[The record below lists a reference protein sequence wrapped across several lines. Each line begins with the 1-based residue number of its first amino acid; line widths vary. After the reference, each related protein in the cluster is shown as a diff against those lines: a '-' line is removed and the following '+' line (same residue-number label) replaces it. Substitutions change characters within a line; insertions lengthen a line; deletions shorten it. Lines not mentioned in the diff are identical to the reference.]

1 MARKRLRKRKV
12 TSEARILSRLYKD
25 RLRLYR
31 YKLFKTDHGESKS
44 EKELIYDNVPCGL
57 SLSKKS
63 EPVRTDIAYES
74 SEDYVIFAA
83 PNIDI
88 RDKDFIEVRTEAGEL
103 ITGRAG
109 KSFKYPSHIE
119 ASLKIEEV
127 V

>member
-1 MARKRLRKRKV
+1 MIN
-12 TSEARILSRLYKD
+12 EAMILGRLYKD

-31 YKLFKTDHGESKS
+31 YRLFKTDYGESKS
-44 EKELIYDNVPCGL
+44 EKELIYDDVPCGL

-83 PNIDI
+83 PTIDI
-88 RDKDFIEVRTEAGEL
+88 RNKDFIEVRTSSGDI

-119 ASLKIEEV
+119 ASLKLEEV

>member
-1 MARKRLRKRKV
+1 M

-31 YKLFKTDHGESKS
+31 YKLFKTDYGESKS

-63 EPVRTDIAYES
+63 EPEPVRTDIAYES

-88 RDKDFIEVRTEAGEL
+88 RDKDFIEVRTSSGEI

-119 ASLKIEEV
+119 ASLKLEEV

>member
-1 MARKRLRKRKV
+1 MIKGPRKRKV
-12 TSEARILSRLYKD
+12 ISEAKILSRLYKD

-31 YKLFKTDHGESKS
+31 YRLFKTEYGESKS

-63 EPVRTDIAYES
+63 EPVRNDIAHET
-74 SEDYVIFAA
+74 SEGYVIFAA
-83 PNIDI
+83 SDIDI
-88 RDKDFIEVRTEAGEL
+88 RDKDFIEVRTGAGDI

-119 ASLKIEEV
+119 ASLVLEEV

>member
-1 MARKRLRKRKV
+1 MIN
-12 TSEARILSRLYKD
+12 EAMILGRLYKD

-31 YKLFKTDHGESKS
+31 YRLFKTDYGESKS
-44 EKELIYDNVPCGL
+44 EKELIYDDVPCGL

-63 EPVRTDIAYES
+63 EPVRIDIAYES

-83 PNIDI
+83 PTINI
-88 RDKDFIEVRTEAGEL
+88 RNKDFIEVRTSSGAI

-119 ASLKIEEV
+119 ASLKLEEV

>member
-1 MARKRLRKRKV
+1 M
-12 TSEARILSRLYKD
+12 TSEVRILSRLYKD

-31 YKLFKTDHGESKS
+31 YKLFKTDYGESKS

-88 RDKDFIEVRTEAGEL
+88 RDKDFIEVRTSSGEI

-119 ASLKIEEV
+119 ASLKLEEV

>member
-1 MARKRLRKRKV
+1 V
-12 TSEARILSRLYKD
+12 TSEVRILSRLYEDK
-25 RLRLYR
+25 LRLYR
-31 YKLFKTDHGESKS
+31 YKLFKTDYGESKS

-57 SLSKKS
+57 SLSTKS
-63 EPVRTDIAYES
+63 EPGRTDIAYEK
-74 SEDYVIFAA
+74 SEEYVIFAA

-88 RDKDFIEVRTEAGEL
+88 RDKDFIEVRTGAGEL

>member
-1 MARKRLRKRKV
+1 M
-12 TSEARILSRLYKD
+12 TSEERILGRLYKD
-25 RLRLYR
+25 KLRLYR
-31 YKLFKTDHGESKS
+31 YKLFKTDYGESKS

-57 SLSKKS
+57 SLSTKS
-63 EPVRTDIAYES
+63 EPGRTDIAYEK
-74 SEDYVIFAA
+74 SEEYVIFAA

>member
-1 MARKRLRKRKV
+1 MIN
-12 TSEARILSRLYKD
+12 EAMILDRLYND

-31 YKLFKTDHGESKS
+31 YRLFKTDYGESKS
-44 EKELIYDNVPCGL
+44 EKELIYDDVPCGL
-57 SLSKKS
+57 SLSTKS
-63 EPVRTDIAYES
+63 EPGRTDIAYEK
-74 SEDYVIFAA
+74 SEEYVIFAA

-88 RDKDFIEVRTEAGEL
+88 RDKDFIEVRTSSGDIIA
-103 ITGRAG
+103 GRAG

>member
-1 MARKRLRKRKV
+1 MI
-12 TSEARILSRLYKD
+12 SEALVLSRLYKD

-31 YKLFKTDHGESKS
+31 YRLFKTEYGESKS

-74 SEDYVIFAA
+74 SEDYVIFAV

-88 RDKDFIEVRTEAGEL
+88 RAKDFIEVRTSSGEI

-119 ASLKIEEV
+119 ASLKLEEV

>member
-1 MARKRLRKRKV
+1 MI
-12 TSEARILSRLYKD
+12 SEAKILSRLYKD

-31 YKLFKTDHGESKS
+31 YRLFKTEYGESKS

-63 EPVRTDIAYES
+63 EPVRNDIAHET
-74 SEDYVIFAA
+74 SEGYVIFAA
-83 PNIDI
+83 SDIDI
-88 RDKDFIEVRTEAGEL
+88 RDKDFIEVRTGAGDI

-119 ASLKIEEV
+119 ASLVLEEV